1 MDQNKKGVFHQ
12 KYENIL
18 DTPAT
23 NVAMTVF
30 TAVVCVFCAVPDILL
45 LVPQRL
51 AGRIRKTP
59 RKNERWV
66 IIMGG
71 GFITLRRRCLR
82 TIELYRGN
90 ERVRFFLSGTDR
102 EGHIET
108 AFMKDMLT
116 EAGFPSNRI
125 TLDPKGFS
133 TFETFVNAKN
143 SGIKRAAVVTSD
155 FHQFRCVNTG
165 RLMGLDIVSTSM
177 RFRPYFTRWRYWFRE
192 RLAVYADMIK
202 VLRYRMKYRSPR
214 RDGLK

>member
-1 MDQNKKGVFHQ
+1 MIFDKKTVSGKRKALDAKSAKRFSRLR
-12 KYENIL
+12 IL
-18 DTPAT
+18 VITILVIVIAGT
-23 NVAMTVF
+23 GLIGAS
-30 TAVVCVFCAVPDILL
+30 AVYGTYKGILEVSPDIGAID
-45 LVPQRL
+45 V
-51 AGRIRKTP
+51 
-59 RKNERWV
+59 
-66 IIMGG
+66 
-71 GFITLRRRCLR
+71 
-82 TIELYRGN
+82 
-90 ERVRFFLSGTDR
+90 S
-102 EGHIET
+102 
-108 AFMKDMLT
+108 
-116 EAGFPSNRI
+116 
-125 TLDPKGFS
+125 PKGFS